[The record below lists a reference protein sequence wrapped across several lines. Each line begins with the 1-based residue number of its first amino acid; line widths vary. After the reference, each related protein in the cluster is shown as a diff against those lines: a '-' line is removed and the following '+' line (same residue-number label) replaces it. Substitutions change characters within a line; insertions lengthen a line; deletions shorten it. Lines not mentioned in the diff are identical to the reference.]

1 MVRALRSAAPELQL
15 TPGAEDGLT
24 GERRTL
30 YVARHGVTQA
40 NLDGI
45 NEGLEAEPLIE
56 AGREQARALARRVA
70 GLGLTEV
77 WTSPLARARQTA
89 EIVAAAHGLPLH
101 VEPDLRELDP
111 GPWQGL
117 TQEQMAERDPEAF
130 AAWQADPAA
139 FRLPGRETLEQ
150 VRARAVA
157 ALERIRARDGLALA
171 VTHTVP
177 IRVARV
183 HYAGEELNWFATFL
197 PDHCVLMELA
207 PEGEGSILRAADPDE
222 G

>member
-1 MVRALRSAAPELQL
+1 M
-15 TPGAEDGLT
+15 GAE
-24 GERRTL
+24 RRVL

-45 NEGLEAEPLIE
+45 NEGLEDEPLIE
-56 AGREQARALARRVA
+56 AGREQARALAERVA
-70 GLGLTEV
+70 GLGLREV

-89 EIVAAAHGLPLH
+89 EIVAEIHGLPLH

-117 TQEQMAERDPEAF
+117 TQNQMAERDPEEF
-130 AAWQADPAA
+130 ARWQADPAA
-139 FRLPGRETLEQ
+139 FRMPGRETLEE

-157 ALERIRARDGLALA
+157 ALERIRARDARALV

-207 PEGEGSILRAADPDE
+207 PDGDGTVLRNVDAE
-222 G
+222 